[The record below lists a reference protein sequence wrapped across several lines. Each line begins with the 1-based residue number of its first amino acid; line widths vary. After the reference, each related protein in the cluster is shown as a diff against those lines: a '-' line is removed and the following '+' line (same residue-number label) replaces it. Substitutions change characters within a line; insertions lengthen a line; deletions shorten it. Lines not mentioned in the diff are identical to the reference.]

1 MFTPRFNQDVVVLWY
16 SPGVKPTSIEAPV
29 PGLGG
34 GGQSMDGMSFD
45 LDWEGRILM
54 GRLTPSGLTIP
65 SPCIPGM
72 HLMTL

>member
-34 GGQSMDGMSFD
+34 GGAVDGWYEF
-45 LDWEGRILM
+45 
-54 GRLTPSGLTIP
+54 
-65 SPCIPGM
+65 
-72 HLMTL
+72 